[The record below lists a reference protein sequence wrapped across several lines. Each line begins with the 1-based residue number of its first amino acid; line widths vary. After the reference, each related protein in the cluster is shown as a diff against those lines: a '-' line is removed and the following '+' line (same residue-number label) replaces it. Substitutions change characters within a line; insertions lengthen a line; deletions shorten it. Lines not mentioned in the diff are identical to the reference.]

1 MLDRQPGEELST
13 TLVCCSSRPEYL
25 CEGTPLLLR
34 TRKRKLRYGARRGHV
49 QKTDKEG
56 GTVSFQQQAVLT
68 RYHLSRAQRLSGRG
82 SQPHTHTYTH
92 THAYAAWRQPRRQLR
107 QNRWWAV
114 AFASRMDKLAPWERQ
129 QTKTFIAW
137 ANSFLA
143 RDGLAITNIESDLE
157 DGIKRKRRCTRS
169 ESDVQ
174 VGPRVPLHDA
184 QRDVSHNRRQ
194 KQRLA
199 SPSGPIRTLFVCC
212 VCVCVCVSCGGWVA

>member
-1 MLDRQPGEELST
+1 MSAARPVRNIYVREHR
-13 TLVCCSSRPEYL
+13 CC
-25 CEGTPLLLR
+25 C
-34 TRKRKLRYGARRGHV
+34 AR
-49 QKTDKEG
+49 
-56 GTVSFQQQAVLT
+56 
-68 RYHLSRAQRLSGRG
+68 GRG
-82 SQPHTHTYTH
+82 SYATERDVDTYKRLTRKAARYRFSSKQFLPDTTSLARSVCLAEVHNHTHTHTH
-92 THAYAAWRQPRRQLR
+92 THADAARRQPRRQLR

-174 VGPRVPLHDA
+174 VGPRVPLQDA